1 MAKYKV
7 LKKGKKIKL
16 KSKDGAI
23 LYVDKKHFDFDP
35 QENEILKVEEVWN
48 TYDIQRISKLESFL
62 LKLRAGSKHVISQFR
77 NLSLKEQEQVVW
89 FVFMIFVFTFLI
101 MIIGGLSS
109 NNRESVETDTVS
121 TYSYSTNNSRT
132 KLSGSSVMS
141 GKSISFSS
149 TESDQSL
156 SSSAPNSKSSS
167 NSSSTSSSSN
177 KEKWTPTSQA
187 DVNKYLNISN
197 TDIILRGRVLKE
209 ISYDLPNSDRVYEIE
224 AEVMGIYEPDIYR
237 EYNIIGDRLLIR
249 TALDLTPY
257 INQVMVYGGNT
268 IPIAT
273 YGVIGEGSIVIKT
286 MRKTAQ
292 AQSAEQAS
300 IEASKAQA
308 LSSSRVTVTPT
319 APATSVAATPSSQ
332 MTSTPTVPESQTGLR
347 PFRNCTEARAAGR
360 VNIPASDPQ
369 YGRWLDRDGDG
380 YGCDD

>member
-62 LKLRAGSKHVISQFR
+62 LKLRDGSKHVISQFR

-121 TYSYSTNNSRT
+121 TYSYSKNNSRT
-132 KLSGSSVMS
+132 KLSGSSEMS
-141 GKSISFSS
+141 GESISFSS
-149 TESDQSL
+149 TETDQSL
-156 SSSAPNSKSSS
+156 SGSASNSKSSS

-209 ISYDLPNSDRVYEIE
+209 ISYDLPNSDRVYDVSMISWTRF
-224 AEVMGIYEPDIYR
+224 GR
-237 EYNIIGDRLLIR
+237 IISNQRR
-249 TALDLTPY
+249 SPY
-257 INQVMVYGGNT
+257 
-268 IPIAT
+268 
-273 YGVIGEGSIVIKT
+273 
-286 MRKTAQ
+286 
-292 AQSAEQAS
+292 
-300 IEASKAQA
+300 
-308 LSSSRVTVTPT
+308 VTKV
-319 APATSVAATPSSQ
+319 
-332 MTSTPTVPESQTGLR
+332 
-347 PFRNCTEARAAGR
+347 
-360 VNIPASDPQ
+360 
-369 YGRWLDRDGDG
+369 
-380 YGCDD
+380 